1 MIVVPTEAG
10 HNFSYVFVIT
20 SLFPHELFLYIFLY
34 FFFFLYYSMN
44 KDFVD
49 VVHDNFFR
57 ERWTHGTPAA

>member
-1 MIVVPTEAG
+1 MIVVPTEAD

-20 SLFPHELFLYIFLY
+20 SLLPHELFLYIFLY
-34 FFFFLYYSMN
+34 FFLYYSMN

-49 VVHDNFFR
+49 VVHDNFFL